1 MKGVLLLLLLLPQ
14 MAAAG
19 VYMCVDPETGKT
31 SFTDKACAKATA
43 KATAR
48 QEVRVGATNLDSGSR
63 TRRGSSSKT
72 WNSQRDTRKSGI
84 DYNDQ
89 RRSLYENRA
98 SASAE

>member
-43 KATAR
+43 R
-48 QEVRVGATNLDSGSR
+48 EEVRVGATNLDSGSR
-63 TRRGSSSKT
+63 TRRGSGSKT

>member
-31 SFTDKACAKATA
+31 SFTDKACAE
-43 KATAR
+43 ATAR
-48 QEVRVGATNLDSGSR
+48 EEVRVGATNLDSGSGS
-63 TRRGSSSKT
+63 RRGSGSKT
-72 WNSQRDTRKSGI
+72 WNSQRDKRKSGI

-89 RRSLYENRA
+89 RRSQYENRA

>member
-1 MKGVLLLLLLLPQ
+1 MKGLLLLLLLLPQ

-31 SFTDKACAKATA
+31 SFTDKACTKAS
-43 KATAR
+43 AR
-48 QEVRVGATNLDSGSR
+48 EEVRVGATNLDSGSR
-63 TRRGSSSKT
+63 SHRGNGSKT

-84 DYNDQ
+84 DYNTQ